1 MTQFNNFTGLFP
13 LSKTLRFEAV
23 PMLSTYDNIH
33 YLLEQDNSRAKSS
46 QKVKELI
53 DEYHKQYISDI
64 LSSFRFKDDEL
75 KRYYELYT
83 SKVSDST
90 KTVEFK
96 KLKENMRKGIHDSL
110 TRTDKYKR
118 IFKKELIE
126 QDLPDFINEASPE
139 KLCGMTQDDAFK
151 IVRAF
156 KGFTT
161 NLTSIL

>member
-1 MTQFNNFTGLFP
+1 MIQFNDFTGLFP

-23 PMLSTYDNIH
+23 PLLNTYDNILR
-33 YLLEQDNSRAKSS
+33 LLGQDYSRAKSS
-46 QKVKELI
+46 QKVKKLI

-64 LSSFRFKDDEL
+64 LSSFRFKDEDL

-83 SKVSDST
+83 SKVSDSAN
-90 KTVEFK
+90 TVEFK
-96 KLKENMRKGIHDSL
+96 KLTEKMRKGIHNSL

-161 NLTSIL
+161 NLTSFN